1 MSQGLRSTELLRA
14 GAAWQPPPGVRC
26 RRVRAGEGPRLRAV
40 RLRALQDAPAA
51 FATSFE
57 TESRRPQRFWTRLA
71 RASDRAEQR
80 LILVI
85 DDGRQWTAMAA
96 SHWFDRPAGVAQ
108 LWGLWVQAPDRG
120 SGVASR
126 LVAEVAS
133 WVQVQGGAQLRLG
146 VIERAAEL
154 EDFYRRLGF
163 TRTGETKA
171 LPPPGQDTAFFMSRR
186 LRQDG

>member
-1 MSQGLRSTELLRA
+1 
-14 GAAWQPPPGVRC
+14 
-26 RRVRAGEGPRLRAV
+26 V
-40 RLRALQDAPAA
+40 RLRALQDAPVA
-51 FATSFE
+51 FASTFE
-57 TESRRPQRFWTRLA
+57 QECRRPQRFWTRLA

-80 LILVI
+80 VILVI

-96 SHWFDRPAGVAQ
+96 SHWFDRSAGIAQ

-133 WVQVQGGAQLRLG
+133 WVQAQGGAQLRLG

-171 LPPPGQDTAFFMSRR
+171 LPPGQDTAFFMSRR

>member
-1 MSQGLRSTELLRA
+1 MTEGVA
-14 GAAWQPPPGVRC
+14 GVVWRPAPGVEC

-40 RLRALQDAPAA
+40 RLRALQDAPGA
-51 FATSFE
+51 FASTFE
-57 TESRRPQRFWTRLA
+57 QESRRPQRFWTKLA
-71 RASDRAEQR
+71 LASDRAQER

-85 DDGRQWTAMAA
+85 DDDRQWTAMAA
-96 SHWFDRPAGVAQ
+96 SHWFDRPAGIAT

-120 SGVASR
+120 AGVASR

-133 WVQVQGGAQLRLG
+133 WVQAQGGAQLRLG
-146 VIERAAEL
+146 VIERVAEL

-171 LPPPGQDTAFFMSRR
+171 LPSGGQDRAFFMARR